1 MFSDYHDGTDPEFYY
16 KELGTTSLLNSN
28 QVSIGVNSLL
38 LGVAVG
44 LLGITSIDLNKL
56 FGLNLEDSLDPLLAV
71 TLSDKLALP
80 TLNNPTDQLDSPLFG
95 AQGLWNSTYCQTEYR
110 LTNTGHASTMADISG
125 GIDGYLI
132 GRKLLSPTGEF
143 LRQLK
148 LSTLLEHYYRKDGL
162 APDCGICFTHYLSS
176 ETFSNLR
183 ENAETLA
190 VLWNKIYNKDRL
202 SNEHLTYFVN
212 LNAINFNQFFNLAKQ
227 IKIDGK
233 IYANN

>member
-1 MFSDYHDGTDPEFYY
+1 MFYS
-16 KELGTTSLLNSN
+16 ELGTASLLNSN
-28 QVSIGVNSLL
+28 RVSIGVNSLL

-44 LLGITSIDLNKL
+44 LLGITSIDSSKL
-56 FGLNLEDSLDPLLAV
+56 FGLSLQNPLDPLLAV

-80 TLNNPTDQLDSPLFG
+80 TLNNPTDQLYNPLFG
-95 AQGLWNSTYCQTEYR
+95 AEGLWNSSYCQTEYR
-110 LTNTGHASTMADISG
+110 LTNTGHASTMADIGG

-162 APDCGICFTHYLSS
+162 APDCGICFTNYLTS

-183 ENAETLA
+183 DNAETLA
-190 VLWNKIYNKDRL
+190 LLWNRAYNKDRL
-202 SNEHLTYFVN
+202 SNEQLSYFVN
-212 LNAINFNQFFNLAKQ
+212 LNSINFNQFFNLAKQ
-227 IKIDGK
+227 VKIDGK
-233 IYANN
+233 IC